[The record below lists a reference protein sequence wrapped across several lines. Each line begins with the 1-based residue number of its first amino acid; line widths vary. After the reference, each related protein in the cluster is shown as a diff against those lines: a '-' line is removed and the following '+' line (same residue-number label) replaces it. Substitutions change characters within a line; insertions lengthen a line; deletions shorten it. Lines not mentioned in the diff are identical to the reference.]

1 MRKPFYIT
9 AKLFLFISILLSS
22 PFAASF
28 SLAIPASPEAR
39 VNDYAG
45 ILSEDT
51 KAAVEAYLADLE
63 SRTGI
68 QVVVAAFPSLEGE
81 SLEDYSIRLA
91 EKWKIGRKG
100 KDNGVILVIFKQ
112 ERKLR
117 IEVGYGLEDKLPDAT
132 ASYIIR
138 NVIAPY
144 FKAGDYDSGVRA
156 GVQAIAK
163 TISGESTGEVET
175 PSGTSGEFTIDKEK
189 LVKIG
194 VIVLCILAILFLLDI
209 LRFFYYMSGHRNYGH
224 RYSFFEW
231 LIIFSITLGIF
242 KVIFYLFLMR
252 GGGFGGGSGSGWG
265 GSGGSSFG
273 GGGGGSFGGGGS
285 SGGW

>member
-1 MRKPFYIT
+1 MREPFNIT
-9 AKLFLFISILLSS
+9 AKLFLFLSILLFS
-22 PFAASF
+22 PFAATF

-45 ILSEDT
+45 MLSDDT
-51 KAAVEAYLADLE
+51 RAAIEAYLANLE

-68 QVVVAAFPSLEGE
+68 QIVVAAFPSLEGE

-91 EKWKIGRKG
+91 EKWKIGQKG

-117 IEVGYGLEDKLPDAT
+117 IEVGYGLEDKLPDAS

-144 FKAGDYDSGVRA
+144 FKAGDYDSGVKA

-163 TISGESTGEVET
+163 TVSGESTDET
-175 PSGTSGEFTIDKEK
+175 ETSSGPSNFTIDKEK
-189 LVKIG
+189 LIKIG
-194 VIVLCILAILFLLDI
+194 IIILCVLAVLFLLDI

-242 KVIFYLFLMR
+242 KIIFYLFLMR
-252 GGGFGGGSGSGWG
+252 GGGFGGGSGSGW

>member
-1 MRKPFYIT
+1 MREPFNIT
-9 AKLFLFISILLSS
+9 AKLFLFLSILLFS
-22 PFAASF
+22 PFAATF

-45 ILSEDT
+45 MLSDDT
-51 KAAVEAYLADLE
+51 RAAIEAYLADLE

-68 QVVVAAFPSLEGE
+68 QIVVAAFPSLEGE

-91 EKWKIGRKG
+91 EKWKIGQKG

-117 IEVGYGLEDKLPDAT
+117 IEVGYGLEDKLPDAS

-144 FKAGDYDSGVRA
+144 FKAGDYDSGVKA

-163 TISGESTGEVET
+163 TVSGESTDET
-175 PSGTSGEFTIDKEK
+175 ETSSGPSNFTIDKEK
-189 LVKIG
+189 LIKIG
-194 VIVLCILAILFLLDI
+194 IIILCVLAVLFLLDI

-242 KVIFYLFLMR
+242 KIIFYLFLMR
-252 GGGFGGGSGSGWG
+252 GGGFGGGSGSGW